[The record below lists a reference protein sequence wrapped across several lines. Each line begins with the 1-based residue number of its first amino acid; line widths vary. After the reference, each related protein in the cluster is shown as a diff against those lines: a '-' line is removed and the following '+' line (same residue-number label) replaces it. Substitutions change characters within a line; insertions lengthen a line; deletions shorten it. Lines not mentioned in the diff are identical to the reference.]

1 MRDFSRLFTA
11 RSLYDKH
18 GSGILHVTPAPV
30 KDDDPMTHSPGDN
43 PRPGRPS
50 LLLAVI
56 GLWLMVFGTPL
67 EAAERPL
74 PDTIQPGVTYL
85 QQVVDKAEATT
96 IETRKLAPLVDFIMQ
111 DKTAG
116 ELYFS
121 TSDRLLDP
129 LVYHEFE
136 LQQSL
141 ATILQYAFHPDI
153 PSHVLALSS
162 IRCSYWKEVDGRPQ
176 PFPEDIAKRLTD
188 LDAPL
193 VIHGIEHE
201 EIAPDLFS
209 GAYYSYDLS
218 RTLIMCRIGGRMV
231 WISLARQRDLSDV
244 GRKGFVLGPDDD
256 WNYIYSGEKGINKMG
271 LGWVESYMY
280 DAFSAIVYIQAD
292 DATPRVRCGLFKW
305 LRAGWNDMNFVR
317 RSHIRRGLERYAE
330 TYRQILEAPQLPPPS
345 RIAAAAEEIRSMS
358 RSQLQA
364 HGRRHLQSLEN
375 RFGGDRQFPDKWYAQ
390 AIENGSYLEQLTRP
404 QLEAMV
410 FLDYMKE
417 ALGRVTA
424 QASELAMG
432 KDGPGGGTP

>member
-1 MRDFSRLFTA
+1 MRDFSRLFTT
-11 RSLYDKH
+11 RSSYDKH

-30 KDDDPMTHSPGDN
+30 KDDDPMTHSRGDN

-50 LLLAVI
+50 FLLTVI

-67 EAAERPL
+67 EAAERSL
-74 PDTIQPGVTYL
+74 PDTIQPGVGYL
-85 QQVVDKAEATT
+85 LQVVDKAEATT

-116 ELYFS
+116 EPYFS

-129 LVYHEFE
+129 LVYHEFK

-141 ATILQYAFHPDI
+141 ATILEYAFHPVI

-162 IRCSYWKEVDGRPQ
+162 IRCSYWKEVNGQPQ
-176 PFPEDIAKRLTD
+176 PFPKDIAKRLTD

-209 GAYYSYDLS
+209 GAYYSYDLA
-218 RTLIMCRIGGRMV
+218 RTLVMCRIGGRSV

-330 TYRQILEAPQLPPPS
+330 TCRQILEDPRLPPPS
-345 RIAAAAEEIRSMS
+345 QIAAAAEEIRGMD
-358 RSQLQA
+358 RTQLQA
-364 HGRRHLQSLEN
+364 GGRRHLQSLEN
-375 RFGGDRQFPDKWYAQ
+375 RFGNDRQFPDQWYAQ
-390 AIENGSYLEQLTRP
+390 HVENGAYLEQLTRP

-410 FLDYMKE
+410 FLDYMKD
-417 ALGRVTA
+417 ALGRDPVR
-424 QASELAMG
+424 ASRLARG
-432 KDGPGGGTP
+432 SAVSGEAAP

>member
-1 MRDFSRLFTA
+1 
-11 RSLYDKH
+11 
-18 GSGILHVTPAPV
+18 
-30 KDDDPMTHSPGDN
+30 
-43 PRPGRPS
+43 
-50 LLLAVI
+50 
-56 GLWLMVFGTPL
+56 MVFGTPL
-67 EAAERPL
+67 RAAERPL
-74 PDTIQPGVTYL
+74 PDAIHPGLSYL
-85 QQVVDKAEATT
+85 LQLADNPAAST
-96 IETRKLAPLVDFIMQ
+96 IEPRKLAPLIDFVLQ
-111 DKTAG
+111 DKPADDA
-116 ELYFS
+116 YFS

-141 ATILQYAFHPDI
+141 ATILQYAFHPVI

-176 PFPEDIAKRLTD
+176 PFPENIAERLKA

-193 VIHGIEHE
+193 VIHGIERE

-218 RTLIMCRIGGRMV
+218 RTLVMCRVGGRSV

-280 DAFSAIVYIQAD
+280 DAFSAIVYIQSD
-292 DATPRVRCGLFKW
+292 NATPRVRCGLFKW

-317 RSHIRRGLERYAE
+317 RSHIRSGLERYAE
-330 TYRQILEAPQLPPPS
+330 TYRQILEDPRLPPPS
-345 RIAAAAEEIRSMS
+345 RIAAVADEIRGMS

-364 HGRRHLQSLEN
+364 RGRRHLQSLEN
-375 RFGGDRQFPDKWYAQ
+375 RFGSDRQFPDKWYTQ
-390 AIENGSYLEQLTRP
+390 NVENGSYLEQLTRP
-404 QLEAMV
+404 QLEAIV

-417 ALGRVTA
+417 ALGRDPVRTSNLYRSRPFSGEA
-424 QASELAMG
+424 
-432 KDGPGGGTP
+432 TP

>member
-1 MRDFSRLFTA
+1 MRNL
-11 RSLYDKH
+11 
-18 GSGILHVTPAPV
+18 
-30 KDDDPMTHSPGDN
+30 PGDT
-43 PRPGRPS
+43 PRPGRPYF
-50 LLLAVI
+50 LLALI
-56 GLWLMVFGTPL
+56 CLGLMVFGTPL
-67 EAAERPL
+67 RAAERPL
-74 PDTIQPGVTYL
+74 PDAIHPGLSYL
-85 QQVVDKAEATT
+85 LQLADNPAAST
-96 IETRKLAPLVDFIMQ
+96 IEPRKLAPLIDFVLQ
-111 DKTAG
+111 DKPADDA
-116 ELYFS
+116 YFS
-121 TSDRLLDP
+121 TADRLLDP

-136 LQQSL
+136 LRQSL
-141 ATILQYAFHPDI
+141 ATILQYAFHPVI

-176 PFPEDIAKRLTD
+176 PFPENIAERLKA

-218 RTLIMCRIGGRMV
+218 RTLVMCRVGGRSV

-280 DAFSAIVYIQAD
+280 DAFSAIVYIQSD
-292 DATPRVRCGLFKW
+292 NATPRVRCGLFKW

-317 RSHIRRGLERYAE
+317 RSHIRSGLERYAE
-330 TYRQILEAPQLPPPS
+330 TYRQILEDPRLPPPS
-345 RIAAAAEEIRSMS
+345 RIAAVADEIRGMS

-364 HGRRHLQSLEN
+364 RGRRHLQSLEN
-375 RFGGDRQFPDKWYAQ
+375 RFGSDRQFPDKWYTQ
-390 AIENGSYLEQLTRP
+390 NVENGSYLEQLTRP
-404 QLEAMV
+404 QLEAIV

-417 ALGRVTA
+417 ALGRDPVRTSNLYRSRPFSGEA
-424 QASELAMG
+424 
-432 KDGPGGGTP
+432 TP

>member
-1 MRDFSRLFTA
+1 
-11 RSLYDKH
+11 
-18 GSGILHVTPAPV
+18 
-30 KDDDPMTHSPGDN
+30 MTNSPGDT
-43 PRPGRPS
+43 PRPGRPFF
-50 LLLAVI
+50 LLALI
-56 GLWLMVFGTPL
+56 CLGLMVLGTPL
-67 EAAERPL
+67 WAAERPL
-74 PDTIQPGVTYL
+74 PDTIQPGVSYL
-85 QQVVDKAEATT
+85 LRLAGNPGGTT
-96 IETRKLAPLVDFIMQ
+96 IEPGKLAPLIDFVLQ
-111 DKTAG
+111 DKPADDA
-116 ELYFS
+116 YFS

-141 ATILQYAFHPDI
+141 AMILQYAFHPVI

-176 PFPEDIAKRLTD
+176 AFPENIAERLTD

-209 GAYYSYDLS
+209 GAYYSYDMS
-218 RTLIMCRIGGRMV
+218 RTLVMCRIGGRSV

-244 GRKGFVLGPDDD
+244 GRKGFVLGPDED
-256 WNYIYSGEKGINKMG
+256 WNYLYSGEKGINKMG

-280 DAFSAIVYIQAD
+280 DAFSAIVYIQED

-330 TYRQILEAPQLPPPS
+330 TCRQILEDPQLPQPS
-345 RIAAAAEEIRSMS
+345 RIATVTDEIRGMR
-358 RSQLQA
+358 RSQLEA
-364 HGRRHLQSLEN
+364 RGRRHLQTLEN
-375 RFGGDRQFPDKWYAQ
+375 RFGSDRQFPDKWYAQ
-390 AIENGSYLEQLTRP
+390 HVENGAYLERLTRP

-417 ALGRVTA
+417 ALGTDPVRT
-424 QASELAMG
+424 SHLA
-432 KDGPGGGTP
+432 KDSIFFREAAP

>member
-1 MRDFSRLFTA
+1 
-11 RSLYDKH
+11 
-18 GSGILHVTPAPV
+18 
-30 KDDDPMTHSPGDN
+30 MTHSPGDN

-50 LLLAVI
+50 LLLAVV

-96 IETRKLAPLVDFIMQ
+96 IDQRKLAPLVDFIMQ
-111 DKTAG
+111 DKAAG

-176 PFPEDIAKRLTD
+176 AFPEDIAKRLTD

-345 RIAAAAEEIRSMS
+345 RIAAAAEEIRGMS

-375 RFGGDRQFPDKWYAQ
+375 RFGRDRQFPDKWYAQ

-417 ALGRVTA
+417 ALGRGAA
-424 QASELAMG
+424 QASELATG